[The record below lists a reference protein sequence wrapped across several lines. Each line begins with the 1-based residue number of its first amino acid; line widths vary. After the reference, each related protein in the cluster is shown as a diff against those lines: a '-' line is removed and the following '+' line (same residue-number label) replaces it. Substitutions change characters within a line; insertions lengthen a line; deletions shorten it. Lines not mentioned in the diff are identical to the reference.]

1 MKTPRLA
8 LSILLLMG
16 GSVAFADNLDSGSS
30 LAVSSAF
37 NPTGSFWNNTS
48 SETVNGSSA
57 VNVGNFLNDTG
68 AFALNGNVTAG
79 CSTCGVN
86 YMASGGQM
94 FLNNGNTPNFVS
106 NLNFVRQRAGL
117 SITLLYANS
126 AANSIAE
133 FGIYDATS
141 QANAQNNHIVLQ
153 TANTINLNNN
163 IGAVYTSG
171 TMFTGVINDG
181 AYNLANGSPYATWGI
196 YVKTC
201 TEGSVSLA
209 QCGTDGDLV
218 TYYMGEPSQLNANQT
233 PYDAA
238 HQHFALFQSGTNAS
252 QYYLGVVDLAFTA
265 ANPTTVGTAGVEGY
279 GDFSDLIFG
288 VITTGAALPPLPTP
302 TTPLPPTILLML
314 AGLLAV
320 AMLEWARNI
329 RANRK
334 VLR

>member
-1 MKTPRLA
+1 MKTLRLA
-8 LSILLLMG
+8 LSVFMFMG
-16 GSVAFADNLDSGSS
+16 GSVAFADNLNSGSS
-30 LAVSSAF
+30 TAVSSAF
-37 NPTGSFWNNTS
+37 NPSGSFWNNTS
-48 SETVNGSSA
+48 SDVVNGSSA
-57 VNVGNFLNDTG
+57 VNVGNFLSDTG
-68 AFALNGNVTAG
+68 AFAQNANVTAG

-94 FLNNGNTPNFVS
+94 LVNNGNTPNYVS
-106 NLNFVRQRAGL
+106 NLNFLRQKGGL
-117 SITLLYANS
+117 SVTLLYANS

-141 QANAQNNHIVLQ
+141 QVNAQNNHIVLQ
-153 TANTINLNNN
+153 AANAINLNNS

-171 TMFTGVINDG
+171 TMFTGVVNDG
-181 AYNLANGSPYATWGI
+181 TYNLASGSPYATWGI

-218 TYYMGEPSQLNANQT
+218 TYYMGEPSQLNAAQT
-233 PYDAA
+233 PYDVS
-238 HQHFALFQSGTNAS
+238 HQHFAAFQAGTNAS
-252 QYYLGVVDLAFTA
+252 QYYIGLEDSAFTA
-265 ANPTTVGTAGVEGY
+265 ALPAGGVEGY

-288 VITTGAALPPLPTP
+288 VVTTGATLPPLPV
-302 TTPLPPTILLML
+302 TTPLPPSILLML
-314 AGLLAV
+314 VGALAV

-334 VLR
+334 VRL